1 MLRPLSK
8 RKQNDAYLIAHAAI
22 RKDPFVLLPFLT
34 QSLSN
39 TLTGE
44 SYFCTY
50 INIVLDIESFQI
62 CYVVNSVYI
71 RPWGFSVLFL
81 PCIH

>member
-1 MLRPLSK
+1 MSMEIVFIMAHVKASK

-50 INIVLDIESFQI
+50 IKTYS
-62 CYVVNSVYI
+62 
-71 RPWGFSVLFL
+71 
-81 PCIH
+81 